1 MNWFTRSRR
10 SVPVSAASLAPA
22 RGARCAPSLLA
33 ALAVALPA
41 ASARPQ
47 ESPREAARRIHAD
60 RPVLDGHNDLPWE
73 IREKLGGDP
82 TAVDLRQLQT
92 QFHTDFVR
100 LKQGGVGA
108 QFWSCYVPFDAEK
121 STAATFVEQLLL
133 IHRLVAAY
141 PDELEMAVSADEI
154 EAIKKRGKLACLI
167 GVEGGHAIDDSL
179 ANLRLLHQL
188 GVRYMT
194 LTHGGTLS
202 WADSAT
208 DVARHGGLTAF
219 GEEVV
224 REMNRLGMLVDLSH
238 VSPDTMDDALRVT
251 KAPVICSHSSARA
264 LADHP
269 RNVPDAQLKA
279 IGAGGGVVMV
289 NFFPGF
295 VVPESAQTLVDGLAH
310 RFELKAQGM
319 KGDELSKAMD
329 AWNAE
334 HPLERG
340 SIEDVIA
347 HIEHVAAVAGKAAVG
362 LGSDYD
368 GIPSVPVGLEDVSK
382 YPAITVRLLEKGW
395 SEKEVRG
402 LLGGNALRALR
413 EAERVAR
420 ELRR

>member
-1 MNWFTRSRR
+1 MSLAAVVAF
-10 SVPVSAASLAPA
+10 VVFAAQESAADK
-22 RGARCAPSLLA
+22 
-33 ALAVALPA
+33 
-41 ASARPQ
+41 
-47 ESPREAARRIHAD
+47 ARRIHAD
-60 RPVLDGHNDLPWE
+60 LPVIDGHNDLPWE

-82 TAVDLRQLQT
+82 AAVDFRQRQS
-92 QFHTDFVR
+92 QFHTDLER
-100 LKQGGVGA
+100 LKEGGVGA
-108 QFWSCYVPFDAEK
+108 QFWSCYVAFDPDK
-121 STAATFVEQLLL
+121 STAPIFLEQLLL
-133 IHRLVAAY
+133 IHRLAAAS
-141 PDELEMAVSADEI
+141 PERLEMAGSADELE
-154 EAIKKRGKLACLI
+154 AIRKRGKLACLI

-179 ANLRLLHQL
+179 ANLRVLHQL

-238 VSPDTMDDALRVT
+238 VSADTMDDALRVT

-269 RNVPDAQLKA
+269 RNVPDAQLKT

-295 VVPESAQTLVDGLAH
+295 VVPESARTLSEGLAH
-310 RFELKAQGM
+310 RFELKAQGL
-319 KGDELSKAMD
+319 KGAELSKAMD

-334 HPLERG
+334 RPLQRG
-340 SIEDVIA
+340 SVDDVVA
-347 HIEHVAAVAGKAAVG
+347 HIEHIAAVAGKTAVG

-368 GIPSVPVGLEDVSK
+368 GIPSVPAGLEDVSK
-382 YPAITVRLLEKGW
+382 YPAITARLLDKGW

-402 LLGGNALRALR
+402 LLGGNVLRALR
-413 EAERVAR
+413 DAEKVAR

>member
-1 MNWFTRSRR
+1 MTL
-10 SVPVSAASLAPA
+10 AAVV
-22 RGARCAPSLLA
+22 A
-33 ALAVALPA
+33 ALALLA
-41 ASARPQ
+41 Q
-47 ESPREAARRIHAD
+47 ESSLDKARRIHAD
-60 RPVLDGHNDLPWE
+60 RPVFDGHNDLPWE
-73 IREKLGGDP
+73 IREKLAGDP
-82 TAVDLRQLQT
+82 AAVDFRQRQP
-92 QFHTDFVR
+92 QFHTDLER
-100 LKQGGVGA
+100 LKEGGVGA
-108 QFWSCYVPFDAEK
+108 QFWSCYVAFDPDR
-121 STAATFVEQLLL
+121 STAAIFIEQLLL

-141 PDELEMAVSADEI
+141 PEQLEMAGSADEI
-154 EAIKKRGKLACLI
+154 EAIRKRGKLACLI

-179 ANLRLLHQL
+179 ANLRVLHQL

-208 DVARHGGLTAF
+208 DVPRHGGLTAF

-251 KAPVICSHSSARA
+251 RAPVICSHSSARA
-264 LADHP
+264 IADHP

-295 VVPESAQTLVDGLAH
+295 VVPESARTLSDGLAH

-319 KGDELSKAMD
+319 KGAELSQAMD
-329 AWNAE
+329 AWNAG
-334 HPLERG
+334 HPLARG
-340 SIEDVIA
+340 NIDDVVA
-347 HIEHVAAVAGKAAVG
+347 HIEHIAAIAGKAAVG

-368 GIPSVPVGLEDVSK
+368 GIPSVPAGLEDVAK
-382 YPAITVRLLEKGW
+382 YPAITARLLDRGW

-402 LLGGNALRALR
+402 LLGGNVLRALR

-420 ELRR
+420 EQRR